1 MTRRI
6 GIVGIGSIA
15 DTHARGIDEIDD
27 AELVAGACRTR
38 TKGERFAERYGCTWY
53 DDYET
58 MYAEENLD
66 VALVCTPSG
75 AHLEPTVT
83 AADHGIHVLCEKP
96 LEITTDRVD
105 EMIVACEE
113 AGVRL
118 GGIFQNRY
126 LPPMRAVHEAAAA
139 GRFGDLA
146 VVSAS
151 VPWWR
156 PDEYYEDAWQ
166 GTRALDGGGA
176 LMNQSIHGVDVA
188 QWLAGAALDIDSGA
202 NPVSEVFAYT
212 DTLGH
217 EGERIEVEDTAV
229 LSLRYRDGTLGYVL
243 ATTSMYPGLEKRIRI
258 GGRDGSAEVVADER
272 GDWRFRS
279 EKGDTADAPVRTVP
293 SGSGPADSRSEY
305 GRNVE
310 AFLDAAASDEPF
322 ELDGREARKA
332 VAIVRAAYESAAKG
346 RPVAPK

>member
-1 MTRRI
+1 M
-6 GIVGIGSIA
+6 
-15 DTHARGIDEIDD
+15 
-27 AELVAGACRTR
+27 
-38 TKGERFAERYGCTWY
+38 
-53 DDYET
+53 
-58 MYAEENLD
+58 
-66 VALVCTPSG
+66 
-75 AHLEPTVT
+75 
-83 AADHGIHVLCEKP
+83 
-96 LEITTDRVD
+96 
-105 EMIVACEE
+105 
-113 AGVRL
+113 
-118 GGIFQNRY
+118 
-126 LPPMRAVHEAAAA
+126 
-139 GRFGDLA
+139 
-146 VVSAS
+146 SAS

-156 PDEYYEDAWQ
+156 PDEDYRGRLA

-258 GGRDGSAEVVADER
+258 GGRDGSAEIVADER
-272 GDWRFRS
+272 GEWQFRD
-279 EKGDTADAPVRTVP
+279 EQGNTAGTPAYCP
-293 SGSGPADSRSEY
+293 SAADSSEY

-310 AFLDAAASDEPF
+310 AFLDAVASDEPF

-332 VAIVRAAYESAAKG
+332 VAIVRAAYESAEVG